1 MNTEEIRALAS
12 LMADTGLT
20 LLELDEHGAHLKLE
34 RAAQAAPAPVK
45 TAPEAAAPEEQA
57 EPRAERG
64 IDFNDVVPVNSPLVG
79 IFYASAQPG
88 AEPFVHV
95 GDHVK
100 KGDVLCIIEAMK
112 LMNEITAPQD
122 GEIVDVCAEN
132 GAVVEFGQT
141 LFRLF

>member
-1 MNTEEIRALAS
+1 MNTDEIRALAS

-20 LLELDEHGAHLKLE
+20 LLELDERGTHIKLE
-34 RAAQAAPAPVK
+34 RAAQSAPQ
-45 TAPEAAAPEEQA
+45 TAQPSAVSPAA
-57 EPRAERG
+57 EPAVSGDTRG

-88 AEPFVHV
+88 GEPFVHV